1 MKNYIS
7 LKQFK
12 SILAQ
17 ASFTEQEIEFITTEG
32 RKSLEGNKKGYYI
45 GSKCEFLENKIKEIK
60 DIVFRDSCAVDRSE
74 ADKVLKSMTRRAK
87 SIREKVIR
95 FEYICYDVRKLI
107 GISYDMK
114 KAEIVD
120 VLSNLGIKR
129 NEYKFT
135 NSGNFDGVTTIN
147 AWYTIH
153 MIAKAEQA
161 KIDAANKRK
170 ETIRKKHDAEICEL
184 TDNFNWHG
192 WSHNLPL
199 KVGSNFDGVQ
209 LSYDKH
215 NSVSIDEHTEWKQ
228 YTKNQSW
235 PVTHRTLNVSLRKGW
250 RIRKVGGIVTFYK
263 GKFDRQGMA
272 VEWVEQGRAIADI
285 RIVKGYLVRGEHIEA
300 NSLEEAKRINADHRA
315 DILANTIEARR
326 KTVYYR
332 EHEDELVVTF
342 NDSLNSGNCRPGT
355 MNFKNQ
361 YEEAIGRE
369 ANSITVGELRK
380 YAKKFGCTYYAER
393 AIKYALNH
401 IK

>member
-1 MKNYIS
+1 MKKYIN
-7 LKQFK
+7 LNQFK
-12 SILAQ
+12 SILAR
-17 ASFTEQEIEFITTEG
+17 ASFTEQEIEYLTTVG
-32 RKSLEGNKKGYYI
+32 SDSLEGNKKGYYI
-45 GSKCEFLENKIKEIK
+45 GAGYNDDRNEVSDVVCSNGCVVSACEKE
-60 DIVFRDSCAVDRSE
+60 
-74 ADKVLKSMTRRAK
+74 KVLKSMTRRAQ
-87 SIREKVIR
+87 SIREKIIR
-95 FEYICYDVRKLI
+95 NFDFYAEKKLV
-107 GISYDMK
+107 GLDFDMP
-114 KAEIVD
+114 AEQKIEL
-120 VLSNLGIKR
+120 LSNLGIKR
-129 NEYKFT
+129 DDYKLT
-135 NSGNFDGVTTIN
+135 EHGTLTITTIN

-170 ETIRKKHDAEICEL
+170 ETIRKKQDAEICQL
-184 TDNFNWHG
+184 SDNISWHG
-192 WSHNLPL
+192 WSGGLPL

-209 LSYDKH
+209 LSYEKH
-215 NSVSIDEHTEWKQ
+215 NSLSIHEYTVWKQ
-228 YTKNQSW
+228 YTKHESW
-235 PVTHRTLNVSLRKGW
+235 PVTHRTLYVSLRKGW
-250 RIRKVGGIVTFYK
+250 RIRAVGGIVTFYK

-272 VEWVEQGRAIADI
+272 VEWVEQGKAIADI
-285 RIVKGYLVRGEHIEA
+285 HIVKGYLVRGEHIEA
-300 NSLEEAKRINADHRA
+300 KSLEEAKLINADHRA

-326 KTVYYR
+326 KTIYYR

-361 YEEAIGRE
+361 YEDAVGHE

>member
-17 ASFTEQEIEFITTEG
+17 ASFTEQEIEYITTTG
-32 RKSLEGNKKGYYI
+32 LNSLEGNKKGYYI
-45 GSKCEFLENKIKEIK
+45 GSKFEFLENEIKEIK
-60 DIVFRDSCAVDRSE
+60 DIVLRDGSAVERKN
-74 ADKVLKSMTRRAK
+74 ADDVLKSMIRRAK
-87 SIREKVIR
+87 SIREKVISS
-95 FEYICYDVRKLI
+95 FDAYQDKYLA
-107 GISYDMK
+107 GFTYDMSK
-114 KAEIVD
+114 EQIVERMEAIG
-120 VLSNLGIKR
+120 VSR
-129 NEYKFT
+129 NGYKISK
-135 NSGNFDGVTTIN
+135 SGFLTVTTLD

-153 MIAKAEQA
+153 MIAKAEQK
-161 KIDAANKRK
+161 KIDAAKKRK
-170 ETIRKKHDAEICEL
+170 EAIRQKHDKEINNL
-184 TDNFNWHG
+184 TDNFNWHST
-192 WSHNLPL
+192 WSYSNAI
-199 KVGSNFDGVQ
+199 KTGSNFDGVQ
-209 LSYDKH
+209 LSYGKQ
-215 NSVSIDEHTEWKQ
+215 NSVSIDEYTEWKQ
-228 YTKNQSW
+228 YTKRQSW

-300 NSLEEAKRINADHRA
+300 KSLEEAKRINADHRA